1 MSAMDELDRKRYMNT
16 NFGPEQSEQRS
27 KLQDDQIVHTKDYLR
42 QALESQIQEKRDTF
56 ITRSIKER
64 AEDKQAL
71 EVIKKIK

>member
-1 MSAMDELDRKRYMNT
+1 MSAIDERDRKRYMNT

-27 KLQDDQIVHTKDYLR
+27 KLQDDRVIHTKDFLR
-42 QALESQIQEKRDTF
+42 QALESQMQEKRDTF

-71 EVIKKIK
+71 EVIKEIK